1 MALLPLALSEA
12 AIKAVIV
19 VPRFAPRIKGTAFLS
34 WTILCATIG
43 TTIEDVIV
51 LERIAAVVT
60 IPHRKDFGAL
70 LKKNLLNFC
79 GELAIKIPEIILR
92 NKRIERNSRANDIIA
107 RTNPL

>member
-1 MALLPLALSEA
+1 
-12 AIKAVIV
+12 
-19 VPRFAPRIKGTAFLS
+19 
-34 WTILCATIG
+34 
-43 TTIEDVIV
+43 V

-92 NKRIERNSRANDIIA
+92 NKRIEGNSRANDIIA
-107 RTNPL
+107 RTNPLWIVSTKKLMMGSKPDQSLLNAPVELASAALKNCTDIKRANRDRNP